1 MTLTT
6 TTTTTG
12 SQENKE
18 TMQARGTAI
27 QNSNPDAILIMS
39 TLDQQPPSCLL
50 EGVPF
55 WFQLAVSLLIT
66 FVGTTLQ
73 QVGVSV
79 PSFAALVRSSPPMF
93 TAKPSWGVRGILS
106 KMQQTCVEHVCEQR
120 QFHGVLLSEIL
131 LFSSVV
137 TSPQQNEGEQ
147 LVIAT
152 QALHLPVHFKHLPEW
167 KNITWQ
173 RAWTPNPSVAFCSHI
188 KWLQPGGHIQHYHM
202 T

>member
-18 TMQARGTAI
+18 TMQARGAAI

-66 FVGTTLQ
+66 FVGTPLE
-73 QVGVSV
+73 QVGVYV

-106 KMQQTCVEHVCEQR
+106 KMQQTCDEHVWTTAISWPVAIR
-120 QFHGVLLSEIL
+120 NLAVLICCH
-131 LFSSVV
+131 FPTAKWRRATGNRHTGPSSAG
-137 TSPQQNEGEQ
+137 T
-147 LVIAT
+147 L
-152 QALHLPVHFKHLPEW
+152 QAL
-167 KNITWQ
+167 
-173 RAWTPNPSVAFCSHI
+173 AWMERHHVTTCMDPKPICSI
-188 KWLQPGGHIQHYHM
+188 L
-202 T
+202 

>member
-66 FVGTTLQ
+66 FVGTTLE
-73 QVGVSV
+73 QVGVYV

-106 KMQQTCVEHVCEQR
+106 KMQQTCDEHVWTKAISWPVAIR
-120 QFHGVLLSEIL
+120 NLAVLICCH
-131 LFSSVV
+131 FP
-137 TSPQQNEGEQ
+137 TANEGEQ

-167 KNITWQ
+167 KDITWQ

-188 KWLQPGGHIQHYHM
+188 KWLRPGGHIQHYHM